1 MRDHSILS
9 PAEAKLTQHK
19 LHTEEQNPQKQ
30 SDQNFVDFLF
40 CSSSLLLES
49 LLGSVLDFILIPI
62 HFAYIKVFFFFSL
75 QEVGS
80 IIGKKGEIVKR
91 FRDEVRLRVGNA
103 SIENWEAEFQNQ
115 GSRVVEKKKESSQ
128 TFALS
133 ESPKGIEN
141 CQRRSFTTLQI
152 VLTIGSAFV

>member
-9 PAEAKLTQHK
+9 PAKAKLTQHK
-19 LHTEEQNPQKQ
+19 LHTQKNKIH
-30 SDQNFVDFLF
+30 SEAIRTLLTF
-40 CSSSLLLES
+40 CSLKLES
-49 LLGSVLDFILIPI
+49 LAGSDFYFILIPI

-152 VLTIGSAFV
+152 VLTIVLAFV